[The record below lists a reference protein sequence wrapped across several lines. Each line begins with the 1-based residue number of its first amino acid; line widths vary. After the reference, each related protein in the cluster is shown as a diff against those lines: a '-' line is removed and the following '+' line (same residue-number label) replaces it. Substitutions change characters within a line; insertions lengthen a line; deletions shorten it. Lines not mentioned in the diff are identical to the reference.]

1 MAWVNLYVILK
12 CSGKKFNS
20 ALESIA
26 YADDIVQIGRIGLY
40 CDAAKKV

>member
-1 MAWVNLYVILK
+1 MAWVKLYVILK

-26 YADDIVQIGRIGLY
+26 NADDIVQIGRLVY
-40 CDAAKKV
+40 TVMQQKKL